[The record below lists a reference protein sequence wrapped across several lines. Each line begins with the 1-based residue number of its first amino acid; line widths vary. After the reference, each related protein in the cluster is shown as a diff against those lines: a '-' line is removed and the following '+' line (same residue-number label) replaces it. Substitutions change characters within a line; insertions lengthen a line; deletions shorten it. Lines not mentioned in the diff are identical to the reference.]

1 VTCVKWKLVLVYLEI
16 VILAQDTC
24 KVCAECTMGM
34 ENFSGTPVGLLG
46 DVGQVE
52 SRLSPFGDKANLD
65 AR

>member
-1 VTCVKWKLVLVYLEI
+1 
-16 VILAQDTC
+16 
-24 KVCAECTMGM
+24 MGM